1 MKKTTISIVWIL
13 LCFFVKTSFGQEIRF
28 DFSDI
33 KTINSENQA
42 KRFCF
47 ENGFKFIFEDEY
59 DYYYAFGHTK
69 TSTESGIAEAWFI
82 ISKPRDGSY
91 KDDWQV
97 SLGHWYDGS
106 SDPTFENI
114 VNQVKSEC
122 TFFDFIN
129 YFGDEYICYSC
140 PKSTYSGKIGFFLGE
155 ESDVIMHFN
164 PKWFE

>member
-13 LCFFVKTSFGQEIRF
+13 LCFFIKTSFGQEIRF

-33 KTINSENQA
+33 KTINSKNQA

-47 ENGFKFIFEDEY
+47 ENGFKFISEDDFEY
-59 DYYYAFGHTK
+59 VYAFGHVK
-69 TSTESGIAEAWFI
+69 TSTESGIAMEWFHI
-82 ISKPRDGSY
+82 RKNV
-91 KDDWQV
+91 DDWQIWI
-97 SLGHWYDGS
+97 SHRTDGS

-122 TFFDFIN
+122 VFFDFVK
-129 YFGDEYICYSC
+129 YFWDEYICYSC
-140 PKSTYSGKIGFFLGE
+140 PKSTYSGKIGFLLGE
-155 ESDVIMHFN
+155 ESDCIMHFN